1 MDKERAKFILG
12 SFRPDGDDA
21 DEPAFA
27 EALGLAARDRE
38 LGEWLADERSQDA
51 AFAAMLTA
59 IEIPEDLREAIFE
72 VLEGAQDRPAEF
84 DAVFVSAL
92 ASLKPPE
99 GLQDEILAAMEIEDS
114 RLKTPERSRGLF
126 LRVALW
132 MTSVAAV
139 IALIIGVGVFFAGA
153 GGKALAGKTPGE
165 LQESAISLLE
175 DPLLSLD
182 MQNDR
187 QAFLNQWLADR
198 DLPIPGQLPRG
209 LEGVRGIGCMRL
221 EIGEEKWRGS
231 LISYLKDGRRVHLVV
246 VEREALKGSAMS
258 GLESAVVRCFNCP
271 KNPGWAMTR
280 WADDAHAYFL
290 LSKMEAG
297 QLAGLF

>member
-38 LGEWLADERSQDA
+38 LGEWLANERSQDA
-51 AFAAMLTA
+51 AFAAMLMA
-59 IEIPEDLREAIFE
+59 IGIPEDLREAIFE
-72 VLEGAQDRPAEF
+72 VLEGGQDRPAEF
-84 DAVFVSAL
+84 DAILVSAL
-92 ASLKPPE
+92 ASLTPPE
-99 GLQDEILAAMEIEDS
+99 GLRDEVLAAMEIEGS
-114 RLKTPERSRGLF
+114 RLETPARSRGLL
-126 LRVALW
+126 LRVAVW
-132 MTSVAAV
+132 TTSVAAV
-139 IALIIGVGVFFAGA
+139 IALVIGVGVFFAGA
-153 GGKALAGKTPGE
+153 GGKALIGETPGA
-165 LQESAISLLE
+165 LQESAIALLE

-198 DLPIPGQLPRG
+198 DLPIPGKLPRG

-221 EIGEEKWRGS
+221 EVGEEKWRGS
-231 LISYLKDGRRVHLVV
+231 LVSYLKDGRRVHLVV

-258 GLESAVVRCFNCP
+258 GLESAVIRCINCP

>member
-59 IEIPEDLREAIFE
+59 IEIPDDLREAIFD
-72 VLEGAQDRPAEF
+72 VLEGAQDQPAEF
-84 DAVFVSAL
+84 DADFVGAL
-92 ASLKPPE
+92 ASLRPPE
-99 GLQDEILAAMEIEDS
+99 GLRDEILAAMDMEDS
-114 RLKTPERSRGLF
+114 LLEMPGQPRGVF
-126 LRVALW
+126 LRATIW
-132 MTSVAAV
+132 TASVAAA
-139 IALIIGVGVFFAGA
+139 IAMVIGVGVFFAGA

-165 LQESAISLLE
+165 LQDSAIALLE

-187 QAFLNQWLADR
+187 QAVLIEWLADR
-198 DLPIPGQLPRG
+198 DLPTPGKLPKG

-221 EIGEEKWRGS
+221 EIGEEKRRGS
-231 LISYLKDGRRVHLVV
+231 LICYLKDGRRVHLVM

-258 GLESAVVRCFNCP
+258 GLESAVIRCYNCP
-271 KNPGWAMTR
+271 KNSGWAMTR
-280 WADDAHAYFL
+280 WADRDHAYFL
-290 LSKMEAG
+290 LGKMEAG